1 MNFPLV
7 FNLIGAVLMVVS
19 LFMFVPVGVSAL
31 LGQPDFK
38 PLLFSAVLTLISG
51 IVLNLG
57 TRRHAKDEFR
67 HRDVFTSVTLT
78 WLTVSLF
85 GSLPYLLSGAIG
97 TFTDAFFESMAGFT
111 TTGAT
116 VLKDIEA
123 LPMGVLFWR
132 SFTQWLGGMG
142 IILFA
147 LAVMPF
153 LGSRGMQL
161 FKAEVPE
168 ITVEKLR
175 PRIIDTAKHLWYI
188 YAGLTGAA
196 CVLYLAGGMSIF
208 DAVCHAF
215 TSLATG
221 GFSTKNASIAHFQSP
236 FIDVVCTMFMF
247 LAGVNYAL
255 YFYGLRGNPGRFL
268 KSSEFKF
275 YVAMTVG
282 ATVLISFS
290 IYGASYSSISESFR
304 HAAFQA
310 VSIMTTTGYATADYE
325 SWVPFAQMLLIFLMF
340 CGGMIGSTGG
350 GMKQV
355 RILLMFRQGYR
366 ELYQLIHPRAV
377 TTVKVDG
384 RAMPKEILGSIWGFL
399 FLFLLTCSV
408 ATLAISALGEDI
420 ITSFS
425 TVVSAMSNVGPALG
439 DAGPTDNY
447 ASMPVAGKWILSFCM
462 LVGRLEIFTVLV
474 LLMPRFWRK

>member
-1 MNFPLV
+1 MNFPLI

-19 LFMFVPVGVSAL
+19 LCMFIPVGVSAFMS
-31 LGQPDFK
+31 QPDLE
-38 PLLFSAVLTLISG
+38 PLLFSAVLTLAFG

-57 TRRHAKDEFR
+57 TRRHAKEEFR
-67 HRDVFTSVTLT
+67 HRDVFTVVTLT
-78 WLTVSLF
+78 WLSVSFF
-85 GSLPYLLSGAIG
+85 GCLPYLFSGAIG
-97 TFTDAFFESMAGFT
+97 SFTDAYFESMAGFT

-116 VLKDIEA
+116 VLEDIEA
-123 LPMGVLFWR
+123 LPMGLLFWR

-168 ITVEKLR
+168 IAVERLR
-175 PRIIDTAKHLWYI
+175 PRLIDTAKHLWYI
-188 YAGLTGAA
+188 YLALTGAA

-221 GFSTKNASIAHFQSP
+221 GFSTKNASIGHFQSP
-236 FIDVVCTMFMF
+236 FIDGVCTVFMF

-255 YFYGLRGNPGRFL
+255 YFYGLRGKPGRFL
-268 KSSEFKF
+268 RSGEFKF
-275 YVAMTVG
+275 YATMGVG
-282 ATVLISFS
+282 ATLLIAFS
-290 IYGASYSSISESFR
+290 TYGTSYSSVGESLR
-304 HAAFQA
+304 YASFQA
-310 VSIMTTTGYATADYE
+310 VSIMTGTGYTTADYE
-325 SWVPFAQMLLIFLMF
+325 AWMPFAKVLLVLLMF
-340 CGGMIGSTGG
+340 CGGMIGSTSG

-355 RILLMFRQGYR
+355 RILLMFKQGYR
-366 ELYQLIHPRAV
+366 ELYQIIHPHAV

-384 RAMPKEILGSIWGFL
+384 KVLSKEVLGSIWGFL
-399 FLFLLTCSV
+399 FLFVLICAV
-408 ATLAISALGEDI
+408 ATLAMAALGEDMV
-420 ITSFS
+420 TSFS
-425 TVVSAMSNVGPALG
+425 TVLSAMSNVGPALG
-439 DAGPTDNY
+439 EAGPTDNY
-447 ASMPVAGKWILSFCM
+447 ASMPTAGKWILSFCM